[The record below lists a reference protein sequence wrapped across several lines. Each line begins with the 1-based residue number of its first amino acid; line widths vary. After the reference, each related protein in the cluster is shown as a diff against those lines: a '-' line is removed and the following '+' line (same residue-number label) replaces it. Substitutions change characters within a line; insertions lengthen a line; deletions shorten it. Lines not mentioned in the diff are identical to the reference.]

1 MVCYARPLSLLAA
14 IVIVAWLVFSG
25 PVTHFFATAA
35 ILVAVLIVTA
45 AAAAAAAF
53 VVTAALSHRR
63 RRAAAGGCVTC
74 RFRCQH
80 AMTGSH
86 PFWLVS
92 TADRGGPAAAP
103 GARPDAQGQPGSLP
117 ARSVPVLLPMPTVR
131 TGVPGPA
138 PRWPD
143 RPLYRAAGRERAG
156 SPA

>member
-35 ILVAVLIVTA
+35 ILVAVLIAAA

-53 VVTAALSHRR
+53 VITAALSHRR

-80 AMTGSH
+80 AMTGSR

-92 TADRGGPAAAP
+92 TADRGAPAARP
-103 GARPDAQGQPGSLP
+103 GAQGRPGSLP

-143 RPLYRAAGRERAG
+143 RPLYRAGRERAG